1 MVRYMET
8 LNQTYFRNNIKSC
21 LDLVNDNDDTIYIT
35 RPKNRAVAVI
45 STKKLEK
52 YEYLELFAKTKEG
65 TTDHAVARDK
75 LIELGV
81 LNDNDPVIDKDNRT
95 EFWQQFKR

>member
-1 MVRYMET
+1 MRYMET

-21 LDLVNDNDDTIYIT
+21 LDRVNDNDDTIYVT

-45 STKKLEK
+45 STKKLKK
-52 YEYLELFAKTKEG
+52 YEYLELLAKTKEG
-65 TTDHAVARDK
+65 TTDHALARDK

-81 LNDNDPVIDKDNRT
+81 LDDNDSVIDKDNWT
-95 EFWQQFKR
+95 EFWQQFKK